1 MKRSVEREGEDGDE
15 DFEGFGGDALV
26 GGVPEGCEPSDG
38 VAVAVVAA
46 SARSTAALS
55 SGRLCGAPP
64 LSELASCQAPKPP
77 AAVPTATHA
86 AVTAALRH
94 VLTRTSPIAPYPS
107 RPLSPIVS

>member
-1 MKRSVEREGEDGDE
+1 MKRSVEREGEGGDE
-15 DFEGFGGDALV
+15 GFEGGALEGGAFEDE
-26 GGVPEGCEPSDG
+26 GPELSDG
-38 VAVAVVAA
+38 VAA
-46 SARSTAALS
+46 SARSTAASS

-64 LSELASCQAPKPP
+64 PSEFASCQAPKPP